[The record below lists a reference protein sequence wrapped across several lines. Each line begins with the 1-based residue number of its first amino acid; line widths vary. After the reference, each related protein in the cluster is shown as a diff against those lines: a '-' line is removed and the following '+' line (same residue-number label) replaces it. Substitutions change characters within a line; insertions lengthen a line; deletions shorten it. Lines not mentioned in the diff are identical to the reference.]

1 MRYASILNSDL
12 SSLAETVY
20 TYKPKRR
27 KSLDESYSAVSSG
40 PVPCSETS
48 HFSLMAQHY
57 TLRNFSEIINILK
70 F

>member
-40 PVPCSETS
+40 LY
-48 HFSLMAQHY
+48 HA
-57 TLRNFSEIINILK
+57 LK
-70 F
+70 PLTFH